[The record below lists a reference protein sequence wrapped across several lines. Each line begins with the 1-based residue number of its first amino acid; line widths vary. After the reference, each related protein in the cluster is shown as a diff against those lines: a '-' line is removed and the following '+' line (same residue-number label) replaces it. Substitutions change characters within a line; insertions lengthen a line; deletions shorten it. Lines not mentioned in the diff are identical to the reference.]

1 MGQGADKVRI
11 GLVSGEGYGRGRR
24 EESRQSAEWHMARKT
39 NYIHDVIKPTVFA
52 ENEAWC

>member
-24 EESRQSAEWHMARKT
+24 EESRQSKEWHMARKDKL
-39 NYIHDVIKPTVFA
+39 HP
-52 ENEAWC
+52 